1 MSATFRWTRHF
12 ESAAASDPPR
22 MYEKV
27 PESSR
32 GFSTGGP
39 TLVLSLFGVL
49 AALYFFR
56 PILVPVALAGLLSCL
71 LMPATLFIR
80 RALRVSQ
87 FSAAL
92 ILCVLLGIGGGY
104 LSVLAVDHLA
114 EFALGLPIDL
124 SRLSSKLGQ
133 NLTELVRDYP
143 KLGALLP
150 EPRLIA
156 DFGERNAALVIRGL
170 GDPVAHATHAVGQGM
185 LTLILAIFFTVEQ
198 PILQPRL
205 AAALSRNAVEV
216 EFYEN
221 LFRHLSRRMR
231 RYLLVRAVINMAFGI
246 AVGLVLGLMKVE
258 YAAILGVVAGLAN
271 FVPYLGQAVAGLLPS
286 LVVLAQTGS
295 VAEVLLVAGIFT
307 AMSLVEGYL
316 VTPIVMGRTMD
327 LNGTT
332 VLLSCLFWGFLWG
345 VVGLFLATPMAA
357 IVRLTLERF
366 PRGRKWA
373 SLMSMVPE
381 MHVDLVEKNTMP
393 PRHEPAGETASKM
406 LVD

>member
-1 MSATFRWTRHF
+1 MKTTFRWTRHPD
-12 ESAAASDPPR
+12 AIASGEPGR
-22 MYEKV
+22 MHDNA
-27 PESSR
+27 PEPSRSLSS
-32 GFSTGGP
+32 GGP
-39 TLVLSLFGVL
+39 TLVLSSFGIL

-56 PILVPVALAGLLSCL
+56 PILVPVAMAVLLSCL
-71 LMPATLFIR
+71 LMPATVFIR
-80 RALRVSQ
+80 RTLRVGQ
-87 FSAAL
+87 FSASL

-104 LSVLAVDHLA
+104 LGVLAVDHLA

-133 NLTELVRDYP
+133 NLTEIVRDYP
-143 KLGALLP
+143 KLGSLLP

-170 GDPVAHATHAVGQGM
+170 GDPVAHATHLVGQGV

-205 AAALSRNAVEV
+205 AAALSRNSTEIV
-216 EFYEN
+216 FYEN

-231 RYLLVRAVINMAFGI
+231 RYLLVRAAINMAFGL
-246 AVGLVLGLMKVE
+246 AVGLVLGAMGVE
-258 YAAILGVVAGLAN
+258 YAAILGLFAGLAN

-295 VAEVLLVAGIFT
+295 IAEVLLVAGIFT

-345 VVGLFLATPMAA
+345 IVGLFLATPIAA

-366 PRGRKWA
+366 PEGRKWA
-373 SLMSMVPE
+373 SLMSVVPE
-381 MHVDLVEKNTMP
+381 LHVDLVEKNTLP
-393 PRHEPAGETASKM
+393 PRNEIASEVPTKV
-406 LVD
+406 LID

>member
-1 MSATFRWTRHF
+1 MHENVPDTSR
-12 ESAAASDPPR
+12 
-22 MYEKV
+22 KV
-27 PESSR
+27 T
-32 GFSTGGP
+32 GGGP
-39 TLVLSLFGVL
+39 TVVLSMFGVL
-49 AALYFFR
+49 AAIYFFR
-56 PILVPVALAGLLSCL
+56 PILVPVALAVLLSCL
-71 LMPATLFIR
+71 LMPATVFIR
-80 RALRVSQ
+80 RTLRVGQ
-87 FSAAL
+87 FSASL
-92 ILCVLLGIGGGY
+92 VLCMLLGLGGAY
-104 LSVLAVDHLA
+104 LGVLAVDHLA
-114 EFALGLPIDL
+114 EFALGLPIDM

-133 NLTELVRDYP
+133 NLTEIVRDYP

-156 DFGERNAALVIRGL
+156 DFGERNAAMVIRSL
-170 GDPVAHATHAVGQGM
+170 GDPLTHATQVVGQGV

-205 AAALSRNAVEV
+205 AAALSRTPPEIA
-216 EFYEN
+216 FYEN

-231 RYLLVRAVINMAFGI
+231 RYLLVRAGINMAFGL
-246 AVGLVLGLMKVE
+246 AVGIVLGLLGVE
-258 YAAILGVVAGLAN
+258 YAAILGVFAGLTN
-271 FVPYLGQAVAGLLPS
+271 FIPYLGQAVAGLLPC
-286 LVVLAQTGS
+286 LVVLSQTGS

-345 VVGLFLATPMAA
+345 IVGLFLATPIAA

-366 PRGRKWA
+366 PEGRKWA
-373 SLMSMVPE
+373 SLMSVVPE

-393 PRHEPAGETASKM
+393 KHDIVSDGPTKILIE
-406 LVD
+406 